1 MRLVC
6 SLLSLLFVIDV
17 SSGLETTA
25 ERRMRSHRRHKQQV
39 KKQPL
44 QSLSELLARSSDL
57 TSQFQKQAAAL
68 RAKVQETEAI
78 DAASD
83 DSSDG
88 AASFMEMDSKPLPEN
103 AGLKALEAVTE
114 EVMMYTD
121 KMRKLG
127 NEASLFSRR

>member
-1 MRLVC
+1 
-6 SLLSLLFVIDV
+6 
-17 SSGLETTA
+17 
-25 ERRMRSHRRHKQQV
+25 MRSHRRHKQQV